1 MTGAADRSTGGYKI
15 MRSAGLGYFA
25 GRSGE
30 ESSVCRSLQADP
42 FDSSF
47 CGDADGAFFPLAILS
62 PINKHKLGSTV
73 RLGNSNRINPLMDRY
88 VVSQ

>member
-1 MTGAADRSTGGYKI
+1 MTGAADRRSGGYKI

-25 GRSGE
+25 GNSGDE
-30 ESSVCRSLQADP
+30 GSVCRSLQADP
-42 FDSSF
+42 FDSGY

-73 RLGNSNRINPLMDRY
+73 RLGGGNRINPLMDR
-88 VVSQ
+88 